1 MDPHMDNAELP
12 TTRSQKHQLTYNQ
25 KSEKFISDTLER
37 KLFWKE
43 VFSFNRNETNF
54 KSANYHP
61 KGVWMTLHGHSISQ
75 QSISIGNES
84 GAEVSK
90 T

>member
-1 MDPHMDNAELP
+1 MQSCQPLIAEASPDL
-12 TTRSQKHQLTYNQ
+12 QL
-25 KSEKFISDTLER
+25 KMWKIHLWHPR
-37 KLFWKE
+37 KKAIWKE

-54 KSANYHP
+54 KNANYHQ

-84 GAEVSK
+84 GAKISK